1 VPWIALGVFVVV
13 VLIILAAVV
22 LMVNPAQAADARS
35 PFDYGVLTYLW
46 VLCLSAFGG
55 IVNFSRKLRDSRTT
69 PFRLTEFIGELA
81 TSTFAGLLTFWLCES
96 AGVDRLIAACC
107 IAISGHMGSRAVFKI
122 ERFLESKMGGAVTAP
137 APEPDPDP
145 APDK

>member
-1 VPWIALGVFVVV
+1 MIWIALCVVT
-13 VLIILAAVV
+13 VLALLAFILVIT
-22 LMVNPAQAADARS
+22 NPAQAAEARS

-69 PFRLTEFIGELA
+69 PFRLTEFIGEIA
-81 TSTFAGLLTFWLCES
+81 TSSFAGLLTFWLCEA

-122 ERFLESKMGGAVTAP
+122 ERFLEHKMGGAVAAP

>member
-1 VPWIALGVFVVV
+1 MIWIALCVVT
-13 VLIILAAVV
+13 VLALLAFILVIT
-22 LMVNPAQAADARS
+22 NPAQAADARS

-69 PFRLTEFIGELA
+69 PFRLTEFIGEIA
-81 TSTFAGLLTFWLCES
+81 TSSFAGLLTFWLCEA

-107 IAISGHMGSRAVFKI
+107 IAISGHMGARILFILENKA
-122 ERFLESKMGGAVTAP
+122 ERFINRFEERSDAS
-137 APEPDPDP
+137 
-145 APDK
+145 

>member
-1 VPWIALGVFVVV
+1 MIWIALCVVT
-13 VLIILAAVV
+13 VLALLAFILVIT
-22 LMVNPAQAADARS
+22 NPAQACDARS

-69 PFRLTEFIGELA
+69 PFRLTEFIGEIA
-81 TSTFAGLLTFWLCES
+81 TSSFAGLLTFWLCEA

-122 ERFLESKMGGAVTAP
+122 ERFLEHKMGGAVTAP

>member
-1 VPWIALGVFVVV
+1 MIWIALGLFAVLVLAIVVF
-13 VLIILAAVV
+13 LAS
-22 LMVNPAQAADARS
+22 PAQAAEARS
-35 PFDYGVLTYLW
+35 PFDYSFLTYLW
-46 VLCLSAFGG
+46 VMCLSAFGG

-69 PFRLTEFIGELA
+69 PFRLTEFIGEIA

-122 ERFLESKMGGAVTAP
+122 ERFLEHKMGGAVAAP

>member
-1 VPWIALGVFVVV
+1 MPWIALGVFVVLVLVILFGIV
-13 VLIILAAVV
+13 V
-22 LMVNPAQAADARS
+22 MVTPAQAADARS

-81 TSTFAGLLTFWLCES
+81 TSTFAGLLTFWLCED

-107 IAISGHMGSRAVFKI
+107 IAISGHMGSQAI
-122 ERFLESKMGGAVTAP
+122 YQLERWAQKRLGSTAERERP
-137 APEPDPDP
+137 
-145 APDK
+145 

>member
-1 VPWIALGVFVVV
+1 MIWIALGLFAVLVLAIVVF
-13 VLIILAAVV
+13 LAS
-22 LMVNPAQAADARS
+22 PAQAAEARS
-35 PFDYGVLTYLW
+35 PFDYSFLTYLW
-46 VLCLSAFGG
+46 VMCLSAFGG

-69 PFRLTEFIGELA
+69 PFRLTEFIGEIA

-122 ERFLESKMGGAVTAP
+122 ERFLEHKMGGAVTAP
-137 APEPDPDP
+137 DPEPAPDP

>member
-1 VPWIALGVFVVV
+1 MFGVGGP
-13 VLIILAAVV
+13 ITQAAVV
-22 LMVNPAQAADARS
+22 LTVNPAQAADARS
-35 PFDYGVLTYLW
+35 PFDYNFLTYLW

-122 ERFLESKMGGAVTAP
+122 ERFLESKMGGAVAAP